1 MFCKLFVI
9 AAVVLTLSAQ
19 AHAHAAIAPALAV
32 TGTPKRADVQR
43 PSTATPCGNTNIAA
57 NIDKSTPVIAAADGT
72 FAVTVTNFNAGSD
85 GSRQVTMTVDA
96 TGAGKNFAAGT
107 VSKNGV
113 LAPTSTGSDQV
124 TASLPAGTTCTGGAA
139 KNLCIASFKTAA
151 GFGNCVVV
159 QQGAAAGAATPAGGA
174 VTPAGGAV
182 TPAGGAAVPPA
193 NNGTPVPVAN
203 TGTGT
208 GKGAKA
214 KAAGPAATNNGIAAI
229 PSTGATTGTGNGRKT
244 NKVKAAAGTRAAR
257 ARRAVL
263 EAENDVEARNFDFEV
278 VKRSVISWIWA

>member
-159 QQGAAAGAATPAGGA
+159 QQGAVAGAA
-174 VTPAGGAV
+174 

-208 GKGAKA
+208 GTGAKA